1 MTTEIENKLLDILG
15 DDWQAQPQKSEKN
28 TMPNTSRIEK

>member
-15 DDWQAQPQKSEKN
+15 DDWQAQPQKSEKKHN
-28 TMPNTSRIEK
+28 A